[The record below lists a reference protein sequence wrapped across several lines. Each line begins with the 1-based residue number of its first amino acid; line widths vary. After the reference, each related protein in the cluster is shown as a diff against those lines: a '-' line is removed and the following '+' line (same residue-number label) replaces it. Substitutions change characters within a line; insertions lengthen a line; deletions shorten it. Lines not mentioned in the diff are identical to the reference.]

1 MTEKSRQLQ
10 KALEKKGYLPELCML
25 IAQNL
30 STDYTAER
38 MLNYLGSVPNPG
50 QEELVDEML
59 AILSDRDHFVEKH
72 KMESI
77 NTGINEMYRR
87 HEQIFGLNEEEE

>member
-10 KALEKKGYLPELCML
+10 KVLEKKGYLPELCEL
-25 IAQNL
+25 IAMNL

-38 MLNYLGSVPNPG
+38 MLNYLGSVPYPG

-59 AILSDRDHFVEKH
+59 AILSDRDRFVEKH
-72 KMESI
+72 KMESY
-77 NTGINEMYRR
+77 NSGINEMYSR
-87 HEQIFGLNEEEE
+87 HDEIFGKDEEEE

>member
-30 STDYTAER
+30 STDYTAGR
-38 MLNYLGSVPNPG
+38 MLGYLASVPNPG

-59 AILSDRDHFVEKH
+59 AILSDRDRFAKKH

-77 NTGINEMYRR
+77 NVGINEMYRR
-87 HEQIFGLNEEEE
+87 HEQIFGPNDEEE